1 MALSRSMLKGMGLTD
16 EQIGAIIDAHSETVE
31 ALKKERDQNKEAA
44 EKYDTT
50 KKELDEIQS
59 NNDSWKEKYETERKA
74 FDEYRKGVADKER
87 TANIKDA
94 YRKLLIA
101 QNVSEKHIDSILR
114 VTDFKDFNLEED
126 GKLSDESKLVE
137 SIKNDWAGF
146 IGTVSTKGMSVDKPP
161 VTEIPKL
168 TKEEIYKKDDR
179 GHSVMSTSERQK
191 ALMELTQ

>member
-50 KKELDEIQS
+50 KKELDEIKS

-87 TANIKDA
+87 TANKIDA

-161 VTEIPKL
+161 VTETPKL

-179 GHSVMSTSERQK
+179 GHYVMSTSERQK